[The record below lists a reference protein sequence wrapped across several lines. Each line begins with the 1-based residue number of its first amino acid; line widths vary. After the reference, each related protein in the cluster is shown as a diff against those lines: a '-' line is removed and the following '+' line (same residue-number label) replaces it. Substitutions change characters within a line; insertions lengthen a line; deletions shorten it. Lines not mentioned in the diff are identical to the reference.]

1 METPVNA
8 IEIVDFHKRYGDTY
22 AVRGLNLT
30 VPMGTIFGFV
40 GPNGAGKSTTLNS
53 IVGLIQPSSGSI
65 KVAGYEITKQPIEVK
80 RRVGFMPEETVLYER
95 LSAREY
101 LEFVGK
107 MYGLSDEQVRL
118 RTKDLLTLLDL
129 DPDKFMGTYSLG
141 MKKKASIAAALIHDP
156 PVIILDEPFS
166 GIDASTSSRIR
177 AALNDMVNNGHT
189 VFFSSHVLETV
200 ERVSRAI
207 GIIHKGKLL
216 ATGTLDFIRKEA
228 SCPENASL
236 EEVFLKLVGSGEVL
250 QP

>member
-1 METPVNA
+1 MDTSQNA
-8 IEIVDFHKRYGDTY
+8 IEIIDFHKRYGDTW

-30 VPMGTIFGFV
+30 VPMGTFFGFV
-40 GPNGAGKSTTLNS
+40 GPNGAGKSTTINS

-65 KVAGYEITKQPIEVK
+65 RVAGFDVSKEPMEVK
-80 RRVGFMPEETVLYER
+80 KRVGLMPEETVLYER

-118 RTKDLLTLLDL
+118 RTKDLLALLDL
-129 DPDKFMGTYSLG
+129 DPDKFMGNYSLG
-141 MKKKASIAAALIHDP
+141 MKKKASLAAALIHDP

-177 AALNDMVNNGHT
+177 AALNDMVDHEHT

-200 ERVSRAI
+200 ERVSRQL
-207 GIIHKGKLL
+207 GIIHNGKLL
-216 ATGTLDFIRKEA
+216 ATGTLDSIRKEA
-228 SCPENASL
+228 LCPETATL
-236 EEVFLKLVGSGEVL
+236 EDVFLKLVGTGEVL
-250 QP
+250 RA